1 MALGQFVLLWTPW
14 CSDFDPDVGG
24 VIPHNALQVDSH
36 WPVLALSIPLLVAVG
51 LLPPGRP
58 WPALPAIA
66 GLAVVLG
73 VYFSRDPEPARNTFD
88 FMYAWTKAP
97 ILAMALWV
105 LLIAITAASWRSVGK
120 PSERRLLA
128 QRTVVFACGIG
139 LLVTMAAG
147 WAQITLVESSG
158 SDIILETTPA
168 DHDPIA
174 STGLSMLGQPNL
186 ESYALAGIVILMG
199 LLLLLPAQ
207 QTITAFVAALGLV
220 STAAFMLLVLPKV
233 RSMGSPEFAID
244 WLPAPYLALILWAA
258 ALTASWHARSRSRAG
273 KP

>member
-14 CSDFDPDVGG
+14 CSDLDPDVGG
-24 VIPHNALQVDSH
+24 VIPHNALQVDGY
-36 WPVLALSIPLLVAVG
+36 WPVLALSIPLLVAVA

-58 WPALPAIA
+58 WQVLPAIA

-105 LLIAITAASWRSVGK
+105 LLIAITAASWRSVRK
-120 PSERRLLA
+120 TSERQLVA
-128 QRTVVFACGIG
+128 QPTVVFACGIG
-139 LLVTMAAG
+139 LLVSMAAG
-147 WAQITLVESSG
+147 WAQITLVDSSG

-168 DHDPIA
+168 GREPIA
-174 STGLSMLGQPNL
+174 STGLSMLGQPYL
-186 ESYALAGIVILMG
+186 ESYALAGIVILMA

-207 QTITAFVAALGLV
+207 KTITAFVAALGLV

-233 RSMGSPEFAID
+233 RSMGSPEFAIE
-244 WLPAPYLALILWAA
+244 WLPTPYLALVLWVV
-258 ALTASWHARSRSRAG
+258 ALITSWHARSRPSAG